1 MMVKASNKEGK
12 ESKVT
17 RNGQKLD
24 FRVELASDLS
34 PIQINWIEK
43 CFCVDWSNKQI
54 IMLIL

>member
-1 MMVKASNKEGK
+1 MMVKASNKERK

-34 PIQINWIEK
+34 PIQIN
-43 CFCVDWSNKQI
+43 
-54 IMLIL
+54 

>member
-34 PIQINWIEK
+34 PIQIN
-43 CFCVDWSNKQI
+43 
-54 IMLIL
+54 